1 MDLEL
6 IFLGVQK
13 LFGEVPN
20 SIAGD
25 KNSEKVAIETNV
37 KILILFGGGLLEISG
52 GCVEELFGGAHPL
65 APHLKI
71 HP

>member
-37 KILILFGGGLLEISG
+37 KILFLFSGVLEISG
-52 GCVEELFGGAHPL
+52 VLVF
-65 APHLKI
+65 
-71 HP
+71 

>member
-20 SIAGD
+20 SFAGD

-37 KILILFGGGLLEISG
+37 KILFILFWEVLEISEG
-52 GCVEELFGGAHPL
+52 GGF
-65 APHLKI
+65 
-71 HP
+71 